1 MRTRLLFVSAFS
13 ILVSSTVQA
22 LTLKGVAKSLDGKT
36 TLYTELHQIV
46 LNEKGENLKIDTSYA
61 KPDGDVF
68 AKMTSDFSKNKTV
81 PIIFFEDL
89 RFKKKEELTFDED
102 GKKMTLK
109 VVKNGKTEQQSFPI
123 KENMVVGQGF
133 DNFVKINFEKL
144 IKKTIGISF
153 GVLAKL
159 DFFNFTAKFRGEP
172 KETANFG
179 INIDN
184 IFLKLFLSELQVEYD
199 TKTKQL
205 VRYKG
210 LSNLVTDSGDDQNVL
225 IDYEKPT
232 P

>member
-1 MRTRLLFVSAFS
+1 MRTQLVLLSATA
-13 ILVSSTVQA
+13 ILCSTTTQA

-46 LNEKGENLKIDTSYA
+46 LDDKGENLKIDTSYA
-61 KPDGDVF
+61 KPNGEVF

-89 RFKKKEELTFDED
+89 RLKKKEELTFSED
-102 GKKMTLK
+102 GKTITLK
-109 VVKNGKTEQQSFPI
+109 LVKNGKAEEKNVPI

-144 IKKTIGISF
+144 IKKSIGISF

-159 DFFNFTAKFRGEP
+159 DFFNFTAKFRGET
-172 KETANFG
+172 KETSNFG

-184 IFLKLFLSELQVEYD
+184 VFLKLFLSELQVEYD

-210 LSNLVTDSGDDQNVL
+210 LSNLVSDSGDDQNVL

>member
-159 DFFNFTAKFRGEP
+159 DFFNFTAKFRGET